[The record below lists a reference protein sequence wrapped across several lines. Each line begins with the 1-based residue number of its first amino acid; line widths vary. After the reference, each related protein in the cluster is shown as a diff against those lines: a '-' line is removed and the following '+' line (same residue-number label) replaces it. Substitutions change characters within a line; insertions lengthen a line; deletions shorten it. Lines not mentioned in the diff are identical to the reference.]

1 MTIDWKQRG
10 GQVNAGMQ
18 LDPLDL
24 NREHTF
30 ELMSV
35 EIQEGVTTKFGI
47 KNKVKMVWKESGK
60 DKDYHR
66 VWMNFNESYAEK
78 SSLIAFLKK
87 ASPKPILPGATVK
100 LGDYLDLGMKIRVI
114 LKSRI
119 DTQTG
124 QPSGYYDFEP
134 ASIKPASP
142 AGATPQMS
150 LADAMVIAR
159 GAASA
164 GDAFALMVGKVP
176 NETIQAFVAA
186 DKAGQIKYPIQ

>member
-1 MTIDWKQRG
+1 MSIDWKQRG
-10 GQVNAGMQ
+10 GQVNVGMQ
-18 LDPLDL
+18 LEPLDL

-87 ASPKPILPGATVK
+87 ASPKPILPGAIVK
-100 LGDYLDLGMKIRVI
+100 LGDYLDLGMKICVI

-124 QPSGYYDFEP
+124 KPSGYYDFEL

-142 AGATPQMS
+142 VGTAPQMS
-150 LADAMVIAR
+150 LSEAMAIAR

-176 NETIQAFVAA
+176 SETIQQYVAA